1 MTNVIIRL
9 KTNEIYKLVRNLLVR
24 AFHSLLTLFAVSLLF
39 NENDTVIN
47 AILIV
52 ALILFTLYP
61 KLGTYVI
68 LLLRFDQTECK
79 FLLPSFS
86 L

>member
-9 KTNEIYKLVRNLLVR
+9 KTSEIYKLVRNLLVR

-39 NENDTVIN
+39 NENDTVIS

-52 ALILFTLYP
+52 TFIYSLSQAWY
-61 KLGTYVI
+61 
-68 LLLRFDQTECK
+68 LRDPTAAF
-79 FLLPSFS
+79 
-86 L
+86 